1 MSIRKISAGDGYAY
15 LLRSVV
21 RGDGDRSAPD
31 RVTRYYLE
39 AGTPP
44 GFWLGAGLEGL
55 DPALAL
61 ADPEAAPGNGAPD
74 SACLAEGD
82 MVTEDQL
89 KLLIGAGRHPVTG
102 ARLGRDYRTYKPVAQ
117 RIEDRV
123 AKLDR
128 WLTDDE
134 RAVATA
140 VIESEEHRAGDR
152 HAVAGFDLTFSVPKS
167 VSVLWA
173 LADANTQARIVEAH
187 HAAVR
192 ETFDLLERHVAATRV
207 GRDGIAQA
215 DVEGVIAAAFD
226 HWDSRANDPQLHTH
240 VVVSNKV
247 KTVLDGIW
255 RTLDGQPLF
264 AAAVALSAHYDA
276 VLRDRLTGTFGL
288 TWEHRRRGADRNRQ
302 WEIDGVSEDL
312 IAEFSTRST
321 QINAVTDVLIA
332 EYIARHGRRP
342 SKTMVGQ
349 LRAQA
354 TLATRPEKTLHSLH
368 DLTTTW
374 RRRVA
379 LLLPALDGRDPVA
392 FARRLTT
399 TGIARTHSAD
409 QVPDDAL
416 AKAATSTLAA
426 VSDSKA
432 TWTHWNLWAEASRQ
446 TTGWR
451 LASAAD
457 REQITTRIVA
467 LAEAGSIPL
476 TPGEFAPTPDT
487 LRRPDG
493 TTMLRPKRHTVFSST
508 AVWDAEQHLLDLADD
523 TTAPTL
529 HPSDVA
535 FTTERPRRGRTLSSE
550 QATAIGQVAASGRT
564 VDVLVGPAGAGK
576 TSTMRALVQAWT
588 HQHGDGSVVGLAPSA
603 AAASVLGHDV
613 GLHAE
618 TTAKWL
624 HDHTSTKPWHHA
636 ELHQGQLVIVD
647 EATLAGTHTLNA
659 LATAAKRAGAKLLLV
674 GDPAQLQAVDAGGAF
689 AMLVHA
695 RISPP
700 RLLEL
705 HRFTHAWEKTASL
718 ALRDGR
724 PEAVPAYDDH
734 SRLHDGTTEEMA
746 DAAYTAWHY
755 DHTAG
760 RATVLVADTN
770 VMVAELNR
778 RARADRILAGGVD
791 PRRAVALADGTEA
804 SEGDL
809 VITRRNRRRLV
820 TVRGGFVRNGDRW
833 QITNIRRDGTVEARR
848 VLPARR
854 DSGASTRLGSSVTL
868 PAQYVAEHLDLGYA
882 VTAHRAQG
890 ITVDTAHVL
899 ITAKTVRE
907 NLYVALTRG
916 RHANH
921 AYVATDLPDDDHT
934 PPAENLTARGILYR
948 ILARPGAELSAHE
961 TRRAEHEKWAGRDQL
976 IAEYEHIADVAQRLR
991 WTRLVTTTL
1000 STTGKLTPT
1009 EAAAAVTT
1017 DAFGP
1022 LCRALRRAEAL
1033 GHDVETVLP
1042 RVAAQRGLLIADDA
1056 CAMLAARLTRATR
1069 KRGAGDTRFV
1079 TDDVPEA
1086 LGPMPQDER
1095 AALEERARL
1104 IAALAVHDAG
1114 DAARVPNAL
1123 NLEPSRPVPVPVPVR
1138 SGHRGAAPIRP

>member
-1 MSIRKISAGDGYAY
+1 MSIRKVSAGDGYAY

-44 GFWLGAGLEGL
+44 GFWLGSGLEAL
-55 DPALAL
+55 DPALAVAALVGAQGGGTPDVVGL
-61 ADPEAAPGNGAPD
+61 AD
-74 SACLAEGD
+74 GD
-82 MVTEDQL
+82 VVTEEQL
-89 KLLIGAGRHPVTG
+89 KLLLGAGRHPITG
-102 ARLGRDYRTYKPVAQ
+102 VRLGRDYRAYKPVAE
-117 RIEDRV
+117 RIEERI

-134 RAVATA
+134 RVIETA
-140 VIESEEHRAGDR
+140 AIESEEHRAGDR

-192 ETFDLLERHVAATRV
+192 ETLDLLERHVAATRV
-207 GRDGIAQA
+207 GKDGIAQV

-247 KTVLDGIW
+247 KTLLDGNW

-288 TWEHRRRGADRNRQ
+288 VWERRQRAVDRNPQ
-302 WEIDGVSEDL
+302 WEIDGVGEDL

-321 QINAVTDVLIA
+321 QINAATDVLIT

-374 RRRVA
+374 RRRA
-379 LLLPALDGRDPVA
+379 ARLLPGLDGGDPVA

-399 TGIARTHSAD
+399 TGTARTHTAD

-416 AKAATSTLAA
+416 AKAAASTLAA

-451 LASAAD
+451 LTSVAD
-457 REQITTRIVA
+457 REQLTARIVA

-476 TPGEFAPTPDT
+476 TPGELAPTPAT

-493 TTMLRPKRHTVFSST
+493 TTMLRPKHHTVFSST

-529 HPSDVA
+529 HPGDVA
-535 FTTERPRRGRTLSSE
+535 ADRPRRGRTLSRE
-550 QATAIGQVAASGRT
+550 QASAVEQIAASART

-576 TSTMRALVQAWT
+576 TTTMRALVQAWT
-588 HQHGDGSVVGLAPSA
+588 LQYGRGSVVGLAPSA
-603 AAASVLGHDV
+603 AAAKVLAHDV
-613 GLHAE
+613 ELRAE

-624 HDHTSTKPWHHA
+624 HDHTTKRWHHA
-636 ELHQGQLVIVD
+636 ELHPGQLVIVD

-674 GDPAQLQAVDAGGAF
+674 GDPAQLQAVEASGAF
-689 AMLVHA
+689 AMLIDA
-695 RISPP
+695 RTDPP

-724 PEAVPAYDDH
+724 PEAVPAYHDNG
-734 SRLHDGTTEEMA
+734 RLHDGTTEEMA
-746 DAAYTAWHY
+746 DAAYTAWHH
-755 DHTAG
+755 DHTTG
-760 RATVLVADTN
+760 QATVLVADTN
-770 VMVAELNR
+770 AAVAELNR
-778 RARADRILAGGVD
+778 RARADRILAGKVD

-809 VITRRNRRRLV
+809 VITRRNRRNLV

-833 QITNIRRDGTVEARR
+833 QITHTRRDGTVEARR
-848 VLPARR
+848 LLSGRR
-854 DSGASTRLGSSVTL
+854 GSQAPTRLGSSVIL
-868 PAQYVAEHLDLGYA
+868 PARYVAEHLDLGYA

-899 ITAKTVRE
+899 VTARTIRE

-921 AYVATDLPDDDHT
+921 AYVATDQPDDDHT

-961 TRRAEHEKWAGRDQL
+961 THDAEHDKWAGLNQL
-976 IAEYEHIADVAQRLR
+976 IAEYEHIADVAQRPR
-991 WTRLVTTTL
+991 WTHLVTTTL
-1000 STTGKLTPT
+1000 TTAGRLTPA
-1009 EAAAAVTT
+1009 EATSAVTT

-1033 GHDVETVLP
+1033 GHDVETLLTQI
-1042 RVAAQRGLLIADDA
+1042 AAQRGLLIADDA
-1056 CAMLAARLTRATR
+1056 CAMLGARLTRATR
-1069 KRGAGDTRFV
+1069 KPGARDMHFV
-1079 TDDVPEA
+1079 ADNVPEA
-1086 LGPMPQDER
+1086 LGPMTQDER
-1095 AALEERARL
+1095 AALAERARL
-1104 IAALAVHDAG
+1104 IAALAERTDG
-1114 DAARVPNAL
+1114 DDRALSNARS
-1123 NLEPSRPVPVPVPVR
+1123 LEPNHLVPARSR
-1138 SGHRGAAPIRP
+1138 HRDTAPLRP

>member
-1 MSIRKISAGDGYAY
+1 M
-15 LLRSVV
+15 
-21 RGDGDRSAPD
+21 
-31 RVTRYYLE
+31 
-39 AGTPP
+39 
-44 GFWLGAGLEGL
+44 
-55 DPALAL
+55 
-61 ADPEAAPGNGAPD
+61 
-74 SACLAEGD
+74 
-82 MVTEDQL
+82 
-89 KLLIGAGRHPVTG
+89 
-102 ARLGRDYRTYKPVAQ
+102 RLGRDYRTYKPVAQ
-117 RIEDRV
+117 RVEERV

-134 RAVATA
+134 RAIETA
-140 VIESEEHRAGDR
+140 AIESEEHRAGDR
-152 HAVAGFDLTFSVPKS
+152 HSVAGFDLTFSVPKS

-192 ETFDLLERHVAATRV
+192 ETLELLERHVAATRV
-207 GRDGIAQA
+207 GKDGIAQA
-215 DVEGVIAAAFD
+215 DVAGVIAAAFD

-247 KTVLDGIW
+247 KTLVDGAW

-288 TWEHRRRGADRNRQ
+288 AWECRQRGADRNPQ
-302 WEIDGVSEDL
+302 WEINGVGEDL

-321 QINAVTDVLIA
+321 QINAATDVLIA
-332 EYIARHGRRP
+332 EYIAQHGRRP

-368 DLTTTW
+368 DLSTTW
-374 RRRVA
+374 RRRA
-379 LLLPALDGRDPVA
+379 ARLLPALDGGDPVA

-399 TGIARTHSAD
+399 TGTTPTHNAD
-409 QVPDDAL
+409 QVPAGAL
-416 AKAATSTLAA
+416 AKAAASTLAA
-426 VSDSKA
+426 VSDRRA

-451 LASAAD
+451 LTSATD
-457 REQITTRIVA
+457 REQVSARIVA
-467 LAEAGSIPL
+467 LAEASSIPL
-476 TPGEFAPTPDT
+476 TPGELAPTPAV

-493 TTMLRPKRHTVFSST
+493 TTMLRPKHDTVFSST

-523 TTAPTL
+523 TSAPTL
-529 HPSDVA
+529 HPTDVA
-535 FTTERPRRGRTLSSE
+535 SVADRSLRSRSLSGE
-550 QATAIGQVAASGRT
+550 QAAAVEQVASSGRT

-576 TSTMRALVQAWT
+576 TTTMRALVQAWT
-588 HQHGDGSVVGLAPSA
+588 VQYGRGSVVVLAPSA
-603 AAASVLGHDV
+603 AAAKVLGHDV

-624 HDHTSTKPWHHA
+624 HGHTSSKPWHHA
-636 ELHQGQLVIVD
+636 ELRRGQLMIVD
-647 EATLAGTHTLNA
+647 EATLAGTHTINA

-674 GDPAQLQAVDAGGAF
+674 GDHAQLQAVDAGGAF
-689 AMLVHA
+689 AMLVNA
-695 RISPP
+695 RTDPP

-734 SRLHDGTTEEMA
+734 GRLHDGTTEEMA
-746 DAAYTAWHY
+746 DAAYTAWHH
-755 DHTAG
+755 DHGTG
-760 RATVLVADTN
+760 QATVLVADTN
-770 VMVAELNR
+770 AMVAELNR
-778 RARADRILAGGVD
+778 RARADRILAGDVD
-791 PRRAVALADGTEA
+791 PRHAVALADGTEA
-804 SEGDL
+804 SAGDL

-820 TVRGGFVRNGDRW
+820 TARGGFVRNGDRW
-833 QITNIRRDGTVEARR
+833 QIANVRRDGTVEARR

-854 DSGASTRLGSSVTL
+854 GSAPTSRLGSSVVL

-890 ITVDTAHVL
+890 ITVDIAHVL
-899 ITAKTVRE
+899 VTATTVRE

-948 ILARPGAELSAHE
+948 ILARPGAELLRARDPPCRTREVGRAGPRGRRVRVHRRHRTASSMDRVGQRHAHDGGE
-961 TRRAEHEKWAGRDQL
+961 ADRRRGHCG
-976 IAEYEHIADVAQRLR
+976 
-991 WTRLVTTTL
+991 
-1000 STTGKLTPT
+1000 TGDRRVRPVVPP
-1009 EAAAAVTT
+1009 AAA
-1017 DAFGP
+1017 
-1022 LCRALRRAEAL
+1022 R
-1033 GHDVETVLP
+1033 
-1042 RVAAQRGLLIADDA
+1042 
-1056 CAMLAARLTRATR
+1056 
-1069 KRGAGDTRFV
+1069 
-1079 TDDVPEA
+1079 
-1086 LGPMPQDER
+1086 
-1095 AALEERARL
+1095 
-1104 IAALAVHDAG
+1104 
-1114 DAARVPNAL
+1114 
-1123 NLEPSRPVPVPVPVR
+1123 
-1138 SGHRGAAPIRP
+1138 